1 MPLTPSTLSGPAT
14 PTPLVT
20 TSPQPTPMSTP
31 TATDAPIPT
40 TPTPAE
46 TTADISVQDNRL
58 YFIRSASFLVG
69 SVFFEKPES
78 ISFALISIWAPKEN
92 FCLFDQFL
100 EQSELASGRYDL
112 PEQTADDIFDKI
124 DAGKF
129 GDSFDLMK
137 ADLEMRAEIQYING
151 DSKTLTCKAES
162 QMWYGIMLYADTG
175 TAEFF
180 EFDGGAHTLLIDQ
193 PDQVKQGIYSMT
205 VLIDD
210 QKVAAEDIQLDK
222 EKLPAEIW
230 DEAKG
235 EFRKGTYETTIIKFN
250 LPDGVK
256 PDGSHTM
263 TFIVYCWLS
272 GYETV
277 LDTTYT
283 LKFE

>member
-1 MPLTPSTLSGPAT
+1 MNPEFGQQHSGYSPANENAAAAPETYGGSASEHTMSRHEFIPPDERRKGRGGRRSFSGKNATLAATCAAILTLTLSITPLMSGTQAPITPSTPSGPAS
-14 PTPLVT
+14 PTPHIT
-20 TSPQPTPMSTP
+20 TAPQPTPMSTP
-31 TATDAPIPT
+31 TATVAPVPT

-46 TTADISVQDNRL
+46 TTADISVRDNRM

-100 EQSELASGRYDL
+100 EQSELAGGRYDL

-162 QMWYGIMLYADTG
+162 QMWYGI
-175 TAEFF
+175 
-180 EFDGGAHTLLIDQ
+180 
-193 PDQVKQGIYSMT
+193 
-205 VLIDD
+205 
-210 QKVAAEDIQLDK
+210 
-222 EKLPAEIW
+222 
-230 DEAKG
+230 
-235 EFRKGTYETTIIKFN
+235 
-250 LPDGVK
+250 
-256 PDGSHTM
+256 
-263 TFIVYCWLS
+263 
-272 GYETV
+272 
-277 LDTTYT
+277 
-283 LKFE
+283 